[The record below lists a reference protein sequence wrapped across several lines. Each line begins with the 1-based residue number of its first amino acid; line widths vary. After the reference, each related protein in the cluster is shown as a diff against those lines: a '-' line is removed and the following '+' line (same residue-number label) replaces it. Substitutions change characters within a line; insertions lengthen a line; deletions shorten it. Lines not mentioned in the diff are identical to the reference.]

1 MRAITY
7 PYTWDINVASG
18 ATRGDGTIQARRM
31 AVGVTP
37 APAKVLASRTEPQ
50 EIGAT
55 KAAVGI
61 ALTRAR
67 VLPV

>member
-18 ATRGDGTIQARRM
+18 ATRGNGTIQARRM

-37 APAKVLASRTEPQ
+37 APAKVLASRTESQ
-50 EIGAT
+50 E
-55 KAAVGI
+55 GI
-61 ALTRAR
+61 FDRCNGGSGGDRADSC
-67 VLPV
+67 